1 MNTDMNG
8 NAENAEMTQKTQKS
22 DDEISGRIIG
32 AAIEVQK
39 VLGIGLLESAYASA
53 LEIEFE
59 RVGLRVERE
68 VPIRARYRGQDI
80 GIVYRADFV
89 IDDQVIVEIKAI
101 EAVTD
106 AHRAQ
111 LLTYLRLAQLR
122 LGLLLNFHDF
132 SVAKGTRR
140 VINNF

>member
-1 MNTDMNG
+1 MSTHMNG
-8 NAENAEMTQKTQKS
+8 NAETAEMTQKAQKS
-22 DDEISGRIIG
+22 DDEISGQIIG
-32 AAIEVQK
+32 AAIEVQR
-39 VLGIGLLESAYASA
+39 VLGTGLLESAYASA

-59 RVGLRVERE
+59 RLGLRVERE

-89 IDDQVIVEIKAI
+89 IDGQVIVEIKAI
-101 EAVTD
+101 ETVTD